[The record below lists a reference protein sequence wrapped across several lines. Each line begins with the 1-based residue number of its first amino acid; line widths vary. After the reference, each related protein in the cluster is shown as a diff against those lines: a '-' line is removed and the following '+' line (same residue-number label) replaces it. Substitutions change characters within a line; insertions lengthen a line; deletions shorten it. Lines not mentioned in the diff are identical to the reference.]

1 MELNPILL
9 FVLLFGTTL
18 LFNIPLAKLKIPP
31 IIGYILTGVVI
42 ANLFTIEQHQL
53 EIVAEVGIVLLMFLI
68 GLEFSLEKL
77 KVMKKEVFLFG
88 TLEMII
94 VSLFFG
100 TLFYILGSVPFKIAI
115 IIGGALALSSTAIV
129 LKLLNEKREIG
140 KPYGRVVLGILLF
153 QDIAV
158 IPLLIAISIL
168 ANQDAH
174 LLPILVKTSIA
185 FVGLG
190 VFIVIYGKFVAPHII
205 RFATKTRSDEIFLV
219 AVLVVAL
226 FASLVA
232 HFLGLSYTLGAFLGG
247 MVLSETPYKY
257 EIEAKLI
264 SFRDLLL
271 GIFFISVGLNIELH
285 FVVSHLLE
293 VVGLVI
299 GIMGAK
305 IGLIYAILRLTKVPN
320 RVAVKSAFALS
331 QIGEFA
337 FVIFSLL
344 LGHQMV
350 EKTLI
355 QLLMVTA
362 VISMILTPLI
372 ISHIFEIADF
382 FDKEG
387 RNREELYCLI
397 PAEVKNHIVIIG
409 YDQIGQ
415 WVAEKLTRQGIPYVA
430 IEKLIDLVEEGVKN
444 GHNVVFGNGADGHLL
459 KELAVDEAR
468 AVIVT
473 TQHQKHTQLIVENI
487 RKLNSKIKIIV
498 LTQGELEEEEYLEK
512 ENIYTIDSNKLIAKT
527 LIDTIL
533 RELEKEK

>member
-1 MELNPILL
+1 MELNPMLL

-42 ANLFTIEQHQL
+42 SNIFTIEQHQL
-53 EIVAEVGIVLLMFLI
+53 EIVAEVGVVLLMFLI

-88 TLEMII
+88 TLEMTII
-94 VSLFFG
+94 TLFFG
-100 TLFYILGSVPFKIAI
+100 ILFYLFTPIPFKITLI
-115 IIGGALALSSTAIV
+115 LGGALALSSTAIV
-129 LKLLNEKREIG
+129 LKLLNENREIG

-158 IPLLIAISIL
+158 IPILIAISIL

-174 LLPILVKTSIA
+174 LLPILIKTAIA

-205 RFATKTRSDEIFLV
+205 RFATKTHSDEIFIV

-226 FASLVA
+226 FAGLVA

-257 EIEAKLI
+257 QIEAKLI
-264 SFRDLLL
+264 TFRDLLL

-285 FVVSHLLE
+285 FVLSYILGI
-293 VVGLVI
+293 VGLVV

-305 IGLIYAILRLTKVPN
+305 IGLIYLILRGSRVPN

-362 VISMILTPLI
+362 VISMILTPFI
-372 ISHIFEIADF
+372 ISHIFEIADI

-415 WVAEKLTRQGIPYVA
+415 WVAEKLTQRGIPYVA
-430 IEKLIDLVEEGVKN
+430 IEKLIDLVELGVKR
-444 GHNVVFGNGADGHLL
+444 GHNVVFGNGADQHLL
-459 KELAVDEAR
+459 REMGVKEAK

-473 TQHQKHTQLIVENI
+473 TRHRKHTLLIVENVG
-487 RKLNSKIKIIV
+487 KLNEKVKIIT
-498 LTQGELEEEEYLEK
+498 LADGEEGEEEFQK
-512 ENIYTIDSNKLIAKT
+512 ENVYTIDSNKLIAKT

-533 RELEKEK
+533 KEIEKEK

>member
-1 MELNPILL
+1 MELNPMLL

-42 ANLFTIEQHQL
+42 SNIFTIEQHQL
-53 EIVAEVGIVLLMFLI
+53 EIVAEVGVVLLMFLI

-88 TLEMII
+88 TLEMTII
-94 VSLFFG
+94 TLFFG
-100 TLFYILGSVPFKIAI
+100 ILFYLFTPIPFKITLI
-115 IIGGALALSSTAIV
+115 LGGALALSSTAIV
-129 LKLLNEKREIG
+129 LKLLNENREIG

-158 IPLLIAISIL
+158 IPILIAISIL

-174 LLPILVKTSIA
+174 LLPILIKTAIA

-205 RFATKTRSDEIFLV
+205 RFATKTHSDEIFIV

-226 FASLVA
+226 FAGLVA

-257 EIEAKLI
+257 QIEAKLI
-264 SFRDLLL
+264 TFRDLLL

-285 FVVSHLLE
+285 FVLSYILGI
-293 VVGLVI
+293 VGLVV

-305 IGLIYAILRLTKVPN
+305 IGLIYLILRGSRVPN

-344 LGHQMV
+344 AGHKLAPMEV
-350 EKTLI
+350 LEP
-355 QLLMVTA
+355 LMITG
-362 VISMILTPLI
+362 VISMMLTPLI
-372 ISHIFEIADF
+372 LNNIYKIADF
-382 FDKEG
+382 FAFAD
-387 RNREELYCLI
+387 RNPREFYNFT
-397 PAEVKNHIVIIG
+397 PAEVEGHIIIIG
-409 YDQIGQ
+409 YDKIGQ
-415 WVAEKLTRQGIPYVA
+415 SVARKLTEKGVNYIA
-430 IEKLIDLVEEGVKN
+430 IEKQLDLVEEGLKN
-444 GHNVVFGNGADGHLL
+444 GDNVIFGNGADAHLL
-459 KELAVDEAR
+459 RGVALDRAK

-473 TQHQKHTQLIVENI
+473 TQNEEHTHLLLDNI
-487 RKLNSKIKIIV
+487 RRLNQQVKVIA
-498 LTQGELEEEEYLEK
+498 LTGSDFEESLYSHYPNLL
-512 ENIYTIDSNKLIAKT
+512 TINSNRLLAKSLIE
-527 LIDTIL
+527 TIF
-533 RELEKEK
+533 RELRKEE